1 MSRWP
6 DAAALGCLCVCLT
19 ACATSDSGGGDGRRS
34 AGGSGGA
41 TGGGA
46 GASQGTGASAGD
58 GAGGSAVGSGGAG
71 ANAGAIGSGGTGAT
85 AGAIGAGGTAG
96 TGGTGVDAGGGSL
109 PVGAHDPP
117 PITSTG
123 PVTAGGTMTFLN
135 IGAPGWWG
143 RRIEATEGDPR
154 CNVQSEVIN
163 YGWGTEFCCRT
174 RHEVTTDRLSPYNEQ
189 VSIVLDGPMK
199 MRQFVVYQPVADA
212 GGAWTIRSL
221 WDRRSPATAVNLAF
235 VGGPSGKSFTGDFG
249 NNCSW
254 HAVTSRKFT
263 CGTGSDPYCPGS
275 GLDYYGWEG
284 SKLFVIL
291 ASMPYT
297 TDPALAPLTCLK
309 AGEDEK
315 LLDAPWIGLGASE
328 LTRDG
333 WAGYH
338 PCHCF
343 ANTNGGLGDGCGQI
357 NAFEVVGESSGSQWG
372 NRDVIS
378 TGLRS
383 FQLGHLGG
391 NTCGIATCTMD
402 HFPAD
407 AQLVDACKLLA
418 ITRGAVLD
426 SANRDYGIC
435 PMWRRPLDDR
445 YFLILLDEPSRT
457 VQVAIVH
464 PQKLPPALAA
474 WLPTLPQEVPRS
486 AIDALVSLRLPQ

>member
-1 MSRWP
+1 
-6 DAAALGCLCVCLT
+6 
-19 ACATSDSGGGDGRRS
+19 
-34 AGGSGGA
+34 
-41 TGGGA
+41 
-46 GASQGTGASAGD
+46 
-58 GAGGSAVGSGGAG
+58 
-71 ANAGAIGSGGTGAT
+71 
-85 AGAIGAGGTAG
+85 
-96 TGGTGVDAGGGSL
+96 
-109 PVGAHDPP
+109 
-117 PITSTG
+117 
-123 PVTAGGTMTFLN
+123 MTFLN
-135 IGAPGWWG
+135 IGAPGYWG
-143 RRIEATEGDPR
+143 RRIEAAEGDPR
-154 CNVQSEVIN
+154 CNVEAQWIN
-163 YGWGTEFCCRT
+163 YAWGSKEFCCRT

-199 MRQFVVYQPVADA
+199 MRQFVVYQPVANA
-212 GGAWTIRSL
+212 AGAWTIRSF
-221 WDRRSPATAVNLAF
+221 WDRRSPADAVNLAF
-235 VGGPSGKSFTGDFG
+235 VGVPSGKNFTGDFG

-254 HAVTSRKFT
+254 HAVTSRTFT
-263 CGTGSDPYCPGS
+263 CGAGSDPYCPGS

-291 ASMPYT
+291 ASMPYAS
-297 TDPALAPLTCLK
+297 DPALAPLTCLK
-309 AGEDEK
+309 AGEDER

-343 ANTNGGLGDGCGQI
+343 ANTNGGVGDGCGQI

-383 FQLGHLGG
+383 YQLGHLGG

-407 AQLVDACKLLA
+407 AQLVDACKLTA
-418 ITRGAVLD
+418 IARGAVLD

-445 YFLILLDEPSRT
+445 YFLILLDEATRT

-464 PQKLPPALAA
+464 PQKLPAALAG

-486 AIDALVSLRLPQ
+486 AIDALVALRLPM